1 MKTYLRNPAVQLAA
15 LVIAVGSM
23 LLLGYD
29 MAAAGVGGAMA
40 VGMII
45 DAELQLSD
53 AQALTATAASTN
65 LIDLGVD
72 RDIGKG
78 EPLALVITVDVA
90 LAGTSPTFQPAIQ
103 TDDNAAFSSAT
114 TLLTGQSYSAL
125 AAGAKIVLPIPDTNE
140 RYLRANYTLGGTSPT
155 ITVTAVVQPM
165 STIQNDAIYADG
177 FAIT

>member
-1 MKTYLRNPAVQLAA
+1 
-15 LVIAVGSM
+15 
-23 LLLGYD
+23 
-29 MAAAGVGGAMA
+29 
-40 VGMII
+40 MIL
-45 DAELQLSD
+45 DAELLLSD

-65 LIDLGVD
+65 LIDLGAD

-90 LAGTSPTFQPAIQ
+90 LAGTTPTFQPSIQ
-103 TDDNAAFSSAT
+103 TDDNSAFSSAT

-140 RYLRANYTLGGTSPT
+140 RYLRANYTIGGTSPT
-155 ITVTAVVQPM
+155 VTVTTSVLPM
-165 STIQNDAIYADG
+165 SMVQNDAVYADG